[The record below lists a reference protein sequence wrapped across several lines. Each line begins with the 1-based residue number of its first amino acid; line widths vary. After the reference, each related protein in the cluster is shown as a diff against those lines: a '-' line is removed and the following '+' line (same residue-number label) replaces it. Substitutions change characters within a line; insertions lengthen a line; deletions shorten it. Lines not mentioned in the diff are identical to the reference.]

1 MEALRNLQLICSASK
16 QINIIR
22 RSDCVRGRQDAYIA
36 LNLDL
41 DFNSGGV
48 VAAILTDKG
57 RHIVIL
63 LLNLRFTRVY
73 ILYF

>member
-1 MEALRNLQLICSASK
+1 MAL
-16 QINIIR
+16 
-22 RSDCVRGRQDAYIA
+22 D
-36 LNLDL
+36 LDL
-41 DFNSGGV
+41 DFDVRGV

-63 LLNLRFTRVY
+63 LSNLRFTRVY